1 MGLLFLLAAI
11 LGLLFP
17 PLAIVVLAAMVLA
30 VFAKGVAAES
40 PEQIVRARPKA
51 KRRRR
56 EGRPRNAIA
65 TIPMHRSRGM
75 LLMSRRGSDSAA
87 VEPLGPF
94 VRLTVLRGHRV
105 SHQIIQKAE
114 GTRFELATPC
124 GAPHFQCGR

>member
-17 PLAIVVLAAMVLA
+17 PLAIVVLAAMVLG

-56 EGRPRNAIA
+56 EGRPRDVIRYYSNAPQQGDVIDVRCEA
-65 TIPMHRSRGM
+65 IPLPLNRS
-75 LLMSRRGSDSAA
+75 
-87 VEPLGPF
+87 
-94 VRLTVLRGHRV
+94 
-105 SHQIIQKAE
+105 
-114 GTRFELATPC
+114 
-124 GAPHFQCGR
+124 APSCD